1 MERSHDMAVHGKLVV
16 IGQGY
21 VGLPLSMRAVE
32 VGYRVIGFDVDKSRV
47 DLLASGITYIED
59 VTSNQIK
66 SALETDRFQP
76 SFDPSDIDDFDFC
89 VITVP
94 TPLRD
99 GLPDLSYITAASAM
113 IGTRIKKGSSVILE
127 STTYPGTT
135 SELVLP
141 ELERLSNLVA
151 GVDFYLGYSP
161 ERIDPGNPNF
171 NFINTPKLVSG
182 INKDSLEAISNFYK
196 DLVDETVELKSPA
209 EAEMAKLLENTFRHV
224 NVALVNELAV
234 FANELGIDVWEAIR
248 GAASKPF
255 GFMPFFPGPGVGGHC
270 LPIDPSYLSWKVK
283 LQLGEN
289 FRFVELAND
298 INHHMPQF
306 VSRRVMLGLNERG
319 KAVKGSNIVLA
330 GLAYKPNTSDA
341 RESPGVSV
349 AASLIE
355 LGARVIACDPL
366 VRREDV
372 NLSLEWRDFSKEIMK
387 EADVVVILAPHR
399 DFDLNEIVENASYI
413 LDTRHVLVG
422 ENVEYL

>member
-1 MERSHDMAVHGKLVV
+1 MAVKGKLVV

-32 VGYRVIGFDVDKSRV
+32 VGYTVIGFDLDKSRV
-47 DLLASGITYIED
+47 DQLASGTTYIED
-59 VTSNQIK
+59 VSSSQIK
-66 SALETDRFQP
+66 SALETDRFIP
-76 SFDPSDIDDFDFC
+76 SFDPSDIDGFDFC

-99 GLPDLSYITAASAM
+99 GLPDLSYITSASSM
-113 IGTRIKKGSSVILE
+113 IGPRIKKGSSVILE

-151 GVDFYLGYSP
+151 GVDFFLGYSP
-161 ERIDPGNPNF
+161 ERIDPGNPKF
-171 NFINTPKLVSG
+171 NFVNTPKLVSG
-182 INKDSLEAISNFYK
+182 INKASLEVISNFYK

-319 KAVKGSNIVLA
+319 KAVKGSNIVLV

-355 LGARVIACDPL
+355 LGARVIALDPL
-366 VRREDV
+366 VRKEDV
-372 NLSLEWRDFSKEIMK
+372 NLPLEWKDFSKEIIK
-387 EADVVVILAPHR
+387 EADVVVILSPHR
-399 DFDLNEIVENASYI
+399 DFDLDEIVKSASYI
-413 LDTRHVLVG
+413 LDTRHVLKG
-422 ENVEYL
+422 DNIEYL